1 MKLSPSGVDFIKSFE
16 GYHRRLDDGRCV
28 AYKCPAGVWTLG
40 YGCTEGIEPGMT
52 WTEAEAVAAFA
63 RELAKFEAAV
73 TRLVTVE
80 INQNEYDALVS
91 FAYNCGE
98 GALARSTILKRLNQG
113 NRVGAAK
120 AFAAWNKGGGRVL
133 PGLVRRRREEAA
145 LFLAPVEAADEPD
158 MPQAVEPSPE
168 KPSRP
173 VVAVASATG
182 SGAVATLAQVSPD
195 PAALIGCNSV
205 VSCASSFGV
214 FAGAKPAFIVAVF
227 MAIAAIWIVPLL
239 WRKKA

>member
-1 MKLSPSGVDFIKSFE
+1 MKLSSEGYDFIVSFE
-16 GYHRRLDDGRCV
+16 GLHRKIGDGRYV
-28 AYKCPAGVWTLG
+28 AYKCPAGVWTI
-40 YGCTEGIEPGMT
+40 YAGCTEGVKPGMVV
-52 WTEAEAVAAFA
+52 TEEEGREMF
-63 RELAKFEAAV
+63 RHELAKFEAAV
-73 TRLVTVE
+73 DRLVTVE
-80 INQNEYDALVS
+80 LNQNEYDSCVS
-91 FAYNCGE
+91 LSYNIGISAF
-98 GALARSTILKRLNQG
+98 GRSTILRRLNA
-113 NRVGAAK
+113 NDRAGAAK

-173 VVAVASATG
+173 VVAVASAAG
-182 SGAVATLAQVSPD
+182 SGGVATLAQVSPD

-214 FAGAKPAFIVAVF
+214 FAGAKPTFIAAVAI
-227 MAIAAIWIVPLL
+227 AIAAIWIVPLL

>member
-1 MKLSPSGVDFIKSFE
+1 MKLSSAGIDFIVSFE
-16 GYHRRLDDGRCV
+16 GLHRKIGDGRYV
-28 AYKCPAGVWTLG
+28 AYKCPAGVWTI
-40 YGCTEGIEPGMT
+40 YAGCTEGVKAGMVV
-52 WTEAEAVAAFA
+52 TEDEGRAMFA

-73 TRLVTVE
+73 TRLVTVPL
-80 INQNEYDALVS
+80 NQNEYDALVS

-98 GALARSTILKRLNQG
+98 GALAKSTLLRRLNAG
-113 NRVGAAK
+113 DRAGAAK

-145 LFLAPVEAADEPD
+145 LFLAPIADSVEPD

-173 VVAVASATG
+173 VVATASAAA
-182 SGAVATLAQVSPD
+182 SGTAAALVQSAPD

-214 FAGAKPAFIVAVF
+214 FAGAKPAFIAAVAI
-227 MAIAAIWIVPLL
+227 AIAAIWVLPML